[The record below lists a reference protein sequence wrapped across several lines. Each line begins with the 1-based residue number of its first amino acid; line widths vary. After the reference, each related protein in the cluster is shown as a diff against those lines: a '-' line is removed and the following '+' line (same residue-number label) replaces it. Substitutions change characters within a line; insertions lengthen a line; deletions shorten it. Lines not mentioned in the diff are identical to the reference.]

1 MDEGIYTEK
10 DLEELDKKAKQ
21 MVTDAV
27 KMAEEAPYPAAEE
40 AAYPVFAEEVP
51 NA

>member
-1 MDEGIYTEK
+1 
-10 DLEELDKKAKQ
+10 LDKKAKQ

-27 KMAEEAPYPAAEE
+27 KFAEEAPYPSAEE
-40 AAYPVFAEEVP
+40 AAYPVYVEEVP